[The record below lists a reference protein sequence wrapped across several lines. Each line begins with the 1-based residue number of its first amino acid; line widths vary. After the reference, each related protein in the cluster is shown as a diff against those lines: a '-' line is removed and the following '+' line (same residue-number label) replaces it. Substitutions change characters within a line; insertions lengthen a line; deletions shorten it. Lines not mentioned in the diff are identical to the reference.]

1 MCLYLSLN
9 ERAVESSIERRKYML
24 NAYRVLLTR
33 ARIGMVICVPEGNH
47 NKTAGGFPED
57 MTRLPEFYDGT
68 YEYFKTLGLDEI

>member
-1 MCLYLSLN
+1 
-9 ERAVESSIERRKYML
+9 ML
-24 NAYRVLLTR
+24 GCDVCQGGKQNGY
-33 ARIGMVICVPEGNH
+33 IGMVICVPEGNH